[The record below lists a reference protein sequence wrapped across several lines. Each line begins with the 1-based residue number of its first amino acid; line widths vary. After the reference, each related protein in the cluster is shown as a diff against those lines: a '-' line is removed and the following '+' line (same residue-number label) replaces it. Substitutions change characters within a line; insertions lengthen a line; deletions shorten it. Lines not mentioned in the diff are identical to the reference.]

1 MRLKP
6 VQYIIK
12 IFCFIVIDDIVEAGL
27 NSRDVCILCKEN
39 EELTRE
45 KDLDRL
51 SVETGYTES
60 SDESFSSSSVTRYDI
75 ENEDTTKKSKPPR
88 MDTAQHD
95 IPVLGLSDLILKQ
108 TKIEEERFKRE
119 FNVSKDQHDLAF
131 TNYIE
136 IDKLRLL
143 I

>member
-1 MRLKP
+1 MGEKHETETRT
-6 VQYIIK
+6 YIIK

-39 EELTRE
+39 EGLTRE

-51 SVETGYTES
+51 SIETGYTES

-75 ENEDTTKKSKPPR
+75 ENEDTTTDKPHR
-88 MDTAQHD
+88 METAQHD
-95 IPVLGLSDLILKQ
+95 IPVLGLSDVILEQ

-119 FNVSKDQHDLAF
+119 FNVSKDQHD
-131 TNYIE
+131 
-136 IDKLRLL
+136 
-143 I
+143 

>member
-1 MRLKP
+1 M
-6 VQYIIK
+6 
-12 IFCFIVIDDIVEAGL
+12 IDDIVEAGL

-45 KDLDRL
+45 KDLNRL

-88 MDTAQHD
+88 METAKHE
-95 IPVLGLSDLILKQ
+95 IPVLGLSDVILEQ

-119 FNVSKDQHDLAF
+119 FNVS
-131 TNYIE
+131 
-136 IDKLRLL
+136 
-143 I
+143 